1 MINDAPITTRGI
13 REAQYASR
21 NIRRE
26 VGKDLE
32 VVVVSGLSRT
42 IQTYNWMFLHDEF
55 GKPNSDYLHVP
66 VVACPLGREIVSGA
80 DDLGSSPKRLK
91 EKFGLPIDYSAL
103 THVWWYTH
111 AEGDTEPEQS
121 YQRYKQNPF
130 QEPPESYEPRIL
142 LWKKWLTLRPERSI
156 AVICHRTI
164 TAKLI
169 GRTLG
174 NCELVTTLYDGEDF
188 QILER
193 DV

>member
-66 VVACPLGREIVSGA
+66 VVACP
-80 DDLGSSPKRLK
+80 
-91 EKFGLPIDYSAL
+91 
-103 THVWWYTH
+103 